1 MRSVIVSL
9 WYGFLSVWVKL
20 FQPRIMYRFKHN
32 GRVIPTTRV
41 SSTTVITH
49 PKTLSLGSSVFVGH
63 YNFIESSNGIT
74 IEDGVQLTNYIS
86 VLTHSSHQS
95 IRLYGYE
102 YLNHAD
108 LIAYRKGSVFIG
120 KFSFV
125 GPHVTILPNTKIG
138 KGSIVSAYSM
148 VSGAFP
154 EFAIIAGNP
163 AVVIGDTREKDNE
176 LLARHPELMEFYK
189 CWAEN

>member
-1 MRSVIVSL
+1 MRRILVAF
-9 WYGFLSVWVKL
+9 WYSIIRVWVKL
-20 FQPRIMYRFKHN
+20 FKPRMLYFYRHQGN
-32 GRVIPTTRV
+32 VIPTTRV
-41 SSTTVITH
+41 SNSTVITDA
-49 PKTLSLGSSVFVGH
+49 KNLNLGNAVFIGH

-74 IEDGVQLTNYIS
+74 IEEGVQLTNYIS

-102 YLNHAD
+102 YLNHSD
-108 LIAYRKGSVFIG
+108 LIGYRKGSVSIG
-120 KFSFV
+120 MFSFI
-125 GPHVTILPNTKIG
+125 GPHVTILPGTKIG

-176 LLARHPELMEFYK
+176 LLAKHPELMEFYK